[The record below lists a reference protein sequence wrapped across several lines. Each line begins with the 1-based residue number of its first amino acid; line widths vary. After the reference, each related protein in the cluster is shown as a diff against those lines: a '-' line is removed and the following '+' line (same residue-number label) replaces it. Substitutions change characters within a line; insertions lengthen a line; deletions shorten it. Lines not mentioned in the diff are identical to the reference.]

1 MLGLD
6 SLVATLLGGVS
17 LLLVLRRLRSSR
29 PSLTPKSVALVVLG
43 DIGRSPRML
52 YHATSLASNGYTTH
66 IVAYRGALPLLLL
79 LPMWCSTHS
88 LSPTNPE
95 QAPHRQ
101 THSPKTRTSASLTST
116 RQHPGSA
123 PSRAPCSSS
132 SSRSKSSP
140 ARGPS
145 SAPSSPSPSPRPS
158 SSSRCALHSTPLSLS
173 TYRPSHG
180 LAESVP
186 PQLQPAEP
194 TRDPDP
200 RGRQARGPRARQP
213 GHHRLAQHGLL
224 GPGPPPRRATPRREA
239 RKVVRPRRPP
249 ASLCERGLTRL
260 DLVWCSLELL
270 FGRTAY
276 AHLCVSDAMKAH
288 LVQDAKLRCA
298 LPSSLP
304 LPYRPAPGLTHP
316 PARPPARR
324 RGRVVTFHDRPPAS
338 FRRQTEQEAHEV
350 RLFCFFSP
358 FLTAFSPVCFDRALC
373 SRTSLLLLRLSLS
386 PSHSP
391 TRPPHTSCHLSSS
404 CASPR
409 SRPSPSPPPSC
420 PFRSPAPQG
429 PTPRAGAPSSR
440 PRRGTRPRRARPCSS
455 RRRRGRS
462 TRTLGSS
469 SRRSSC
475 MTGPRGRSLV
485 LVLLLLPP
493 LPRTRRG
500 RASPVSAR

>member
-6 SLVATLLGGVS
+6 SFVATLLGGVS

-66 IVAYRGALPLLLL
+66 IVAYRGALPPLAPSPPDVVLNS
-79 LPMWCSTHS
+79 LPT
-88 LSPTNPE
+88 TNPE

-101 THSPKTRTSASLTST
+101 THSPKTRTSASPTSP
-116 RQHPGSA
+116 RQHHGSA

-132 SSRSKSSP
+132 SSRSKSSQ

-158 SSSRCALHSTPLSLS
+158 SSSRCALLSLS
-173 TYRPSHG
+173 PHRPSQG
-180 LAESVP
+180 LAERVP
-186 PQLQPAEP
+186 LQPAEP

-200 RGRQARGPRARQP
+200 RGRQARGPRAREQ
-213 GHHRLAQHGLL
+213 GRHRLAQHGLL

-298 LPSSLP
+298 
-304 LPYRPAPGLTHP
+304 
-316 PARPPARR
+316 RPPSLC
-324 RGRVVTFHDRPPAS
+324 RPV
-338 FRRQTEQEAHEV
+338 RRQV
-350 RLFCFFSP
+350 
-358 FLTAFSPVCFDRALC
+358 
-373 SRTSLLLLRLSLS
+373 
-386 PSHSP
+386 
-391 TRPPHTSCHLSSS
+391 
-404 CASPR
+404 
-409 SRPSPSPPPSC
+409 
-420 PFRSPAPQG
+420 
-429 PTPRAGAPSSR
+429 
-440 PRRGTRPRRARPCSS
+440 
-455 RRRRGRS
+455 
-462 TRTLGSS
+462 
-469 SRRSSC
+469 
-475 MTGPRGRSLV
+475 
-485 LVLLLLPP
+485 
-493 LPRTRRG
+493 
-500 RASPVSAR
+500 